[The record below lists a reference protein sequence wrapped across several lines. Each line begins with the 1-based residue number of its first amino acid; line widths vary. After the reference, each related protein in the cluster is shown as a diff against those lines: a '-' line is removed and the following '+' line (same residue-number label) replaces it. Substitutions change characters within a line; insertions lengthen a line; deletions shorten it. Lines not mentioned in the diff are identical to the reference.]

1 MSYLL
6 DTNHCSYIINGNPQV
21 TNILKSYAG
30 LTIGVSIITYS
41 ELLYMT
47 EKSELK
53 YQNLSAVQKFLSQVD
68 LYFLDEET
76 AIIYSRL
83 KASVFNYFA
92 PKEKSKRRSFKIENL
107 GFSDHDLW
115 IAATAIQYNLTLVS
129 ADSDFRRIYEVENF
143 SLESWI

>member
-92 PKEKSKRRSFKIENL
+92 PKEKSKHRSFKIENL

-129 ADSDFRRIYEVENF
+129 ADSDFRRIHEVENF